1 MTPLY
6 LACWR
11 GHLNAARLG
20 LIMATATNHG
30 DSPYMAALNN
40 GHVATADWLSR
51 IQACGGW
58 TRYLYPR
65 YKLVVLRD
73 AVARGL
79 ARRERAFDGKELVLD
94 FLFPSDQPSNPGDG
108 AVDALMA
115 QDGTDW
121 GAHEVKIRKMVRRG
135 RRVAAASKQA
145 RKSTP
150 AGRALR
156 NHRPLLLGRPCL

>member
-1 MTPLY
+1 
-6 LACWR
+6 
-11 GHLNAARLG
+11 
-20 LIMATATNHG
+20 MATLLLERGADINRAGGLGSGITPHSCAVNQGH
-30 DSPYMAALNN
+30 AAL
-40 GHVATADWLSR
+40 AAWLVR
-51 IQACGGW
+51 ILAAGSW
-58 TRYLYPR
+58 TRYKQNLSEPR
-65 YKLVVLRD
+65 YALVVLR
-73 AVARGL
+73 GL
-79 ARRERAFDGKELVLD
+79 AASGRARRERAFDGKELVLD

-121 GAHEVKIRKMVRRG
+121 GAHEVKIRKMLRAAYG
-135 RRVAAASKQA
+135 VAAASKQA